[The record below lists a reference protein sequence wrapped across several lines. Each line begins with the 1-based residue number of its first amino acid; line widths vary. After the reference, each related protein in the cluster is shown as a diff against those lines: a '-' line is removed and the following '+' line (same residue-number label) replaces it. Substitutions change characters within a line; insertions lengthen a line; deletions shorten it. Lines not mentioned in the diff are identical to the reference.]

1 MTPPPPD
8 APPAPGATPRTVS
21 LLPAAT
27 EMICLLGAEACLV
40 GISHECDHPPAIRN
54 RPVLTS
60 SRLGGE
66 GTSAGIDRAVR
77 ARAEE
82 ALSLYS
88 VDAEALRAAGP
99 EVVITQ
105 DLCQVCAVSV
115 DDVRAAVARLAHRE
129 GVRLVTLS
137 PTRLAHVLD
146 DVERVAEALGRP
158 EAGRSA
164 RAGLERRLD
173 AVSERVAG
181 AATRPRVVSVEWL
194 EPLMLGGTWMP
205 ELIER
210 AGGEPVG
217 AEAGSAAPTVEPEEL
232 AALEPD
238 IVLVKPCGFPL
249 ERTLAEPD
257 VLARQVLEPAGPG
270 AAVWASDGNAYF
282 NRPGPRLVESLE
294 ILAACLHPTL
304 VPELVRTHAGAVAR
318 LDTGDVRPGA
328 GPVPPGGVG
337 DAGGER

>member
-1 MTPPPPD
+1 M
-8 APPAPGATPRTVS
+8 V
-21 LLPAAT
+21 
-27 EMICLLGAEACLV
+27 CLLGAEACLV
-40 GISHECDHPPAIRN
+40 GISHECDHPPAIRD
-54 RPVLTS
+54 RSVLTS

-66 GTSAGIDRAVR
+66 RTSAEIDRAVR
-77 ARAEE
+77 ARAED

-88 VDAEALRAAGP
+88 VDAEALRAADP

-105 DLCQVCAVSV
+105 DLCEVCAVSL
-115 DDVRAAVARLAHRE
+115 DDVRAAVARLVRRE
-129 GVRLVTLS
+129 GVRVVTLS

-146 DVERVAEALGRP
+146 DVERVAGALGLR
-158 EAGRSA
+158 EEGIAA
-164 RAGLERRLD
+164 RAELERRLD
-173 AVSERVAG
+173 SVSERVAG
-181 AATRPRVVSVEWL
+181 AGTRPRVVSVEWL

-217 AEAGSAAPTVEPEEL
+217 AEAGAAAPTVEPDEL

-238 IVLVKPCGFPL
+238 VVLVKPCGFPL

-282 NRPGPRLVESLE
+282 NRPGPRLVQSLE

-304 VPELVRTHAGAVAR
+304 VPDLVDRHAGAVAR
-318 LDTGDVRPGA
+318 LDTGRTVRPG
-328 GPVPPGGVG
+328 GPVGQGEPGG
-337 DAGGER
+337 AR